1 VKAQSYAEQT
11 LELSRENGEQA
22 IEAYSNI
29 FLGLILWRMESK
41 KSNRAEEL
49 IFHGMKITEEIGN
62 SPGIATFSIF
72 IGEFYIDIGHKEKV
86 LEYLKKAESMS
97 KEMEM
102 DYWLKRAQK
111 ALDKL

>member
-1 VKAQSYAEQT
+1 
-11 LELSRENGEQA
+11 
-22 IEAYSNI
+22 
-29 FLGLILWRMESK
+29 
-41 KSNRAEEL
+41 
-49 IFHGMKITEEIGN
+49 MKITEEIGN